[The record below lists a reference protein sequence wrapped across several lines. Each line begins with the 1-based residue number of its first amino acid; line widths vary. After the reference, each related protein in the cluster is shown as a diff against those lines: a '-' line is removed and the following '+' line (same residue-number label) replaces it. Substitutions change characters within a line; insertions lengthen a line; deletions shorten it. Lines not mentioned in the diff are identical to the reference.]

1 MSMPAM
7 VAGTTLTIVNQKH
20 MKALKLGLVTALAL
34 GGLLACATLA
44 TAQDTKQ
51 EGKKGQGRAQMGQ
64 RMAEELN
71 LTDEQ
76 KPKVQELMAAQRQ
89 KMQELRQ
96 DTSLTQEQRQEKM
109 KAIRDDQDKKM
120 KEILKP
126 DQFEKWQKMREQMRP
141 QRGKGGEKKEEGKK
155 KE

>member
-1 MSMPAM
+1 M
-7 VAGTTLTIVNQKH
+7 VAGMKLRIVNQKH

-34 GGLLACATLA
+34 GGLLAFASLA
-44 TAQDTKQ
+44 AAQDTKQ

-76 KPKVQELMAAQRQ
+76 KPKVQEIMAAQRQ

-96 DTSLTQEQRQEKM
+96 DTSLSQEQRQEKM

-141 QRGKGGEKKEEGKK
+141 QRGKDGEKKDNGKK
-155 KE
+155 KN